1 MHQPLDAQALDQLF
15 RTARTYPRWQDRPVT
30 GAQLHELYD
39 LVRYGP
45 TSMNCQPARL
55 VFLQTAAAKERLVP
69 ALMEGN
75 VAKVREA
82 PVTAILAHDT
92 RFAELMPQLWPHNPG
107 AAAMFAS
114 NPGLTEV
121 TAFRNG
127 TLQGAYLI
135 LAARALGLDAGP
147 MSGFDNAKVD
157 AEFFADGRYR
167 SNFLIALGYGE
178 PGSVFP
184 RSPRLSF
191 ERAVTLL

>member
-1 MHQPLDAQALDQLF
+1 MNQPLDTQALDQLF
-15 RTARTYPRWQDRPVT
+15 RAARTYPRWQDRPVAE
-30 GAQLHELYD
+30 AQLRELYD
-39 LVRYGP
+39 LMRYGP
-45 TSMNCQPARL
+45 TSMNCQPARI
-55 VFLQTAAAKERLVP
+55 VFLHSAAAKERLVP

-82 PVTAILAHDT
+82 PVTAILAHDL
-92 RFAELMPQLWPHNPG
+92 RFAELLPELWPHNPD
-107 AAAMFAS
+107 AAGFFTP
-114 NPGLTEV
+114 NPELTQA

-157 AEFFADGRYR
+157 GEFFADGRYR

-178 PGSVFP
+178 PSSLFP
-184 RSPRLSF
+184 RSPRLAF